1 VDRAYRAST
10 RAIAVVT
17 FLLGLTMIA
26 VTVARGG
33 GVLAVCVI
41 AGALFTILGVI
52 RYRHATRHG
61 A

>member
-33 GVLAVCVI
+33 GVLAVGVI

-52 RYRHATRHG
+52 RYRHVTRRG

>member
-1 VDRAYRAST
+1 MDRAYRASA

-33 GVLAVCVI
+33 GILAVGVV
-41 AGALFTILGVI
+41 AGALFIVLGAI
-52 RYRHATRHG
+52 RYKQATPRDR
-61 A
+61 

>member
-33 GVLAVCVI
+33 GVLAVGVI

-52 RYRHATRHG
+52 RYRQATRRE

>member
-10 RAIAVVT
+10 RTLAVVT

-26 VTVARGG
+26 VTVSNGG
-33 GVLAVCVI
+33 GGLAVGVI
-41 AGALFTILGVI
+41 AGALFVVLGVI
-52 RYRHATRHG
+52 RFRQASRRD

>member
-26 VTVARGG
+26 VALARGG
-33 GVLAVCVI
+33 GVLAVGVVGGVLFMLV
-41 AGALFTILGVI
+41 GAI
-52 RYRHATRHG
+52 RYRSVTREDG
-61 A
+61 

>member
-17 FLLGLTMIA
+17 FILGLTMIA
-26 VTVARGG
+26 VALARGG
-33 GVLAVCVI
+33 GVLAVGVV
-41 AGALFTILGVI
+41 AGVLFVILGAV
-52 RYRHATRHG
+52 RYRSITRED

>member
-33 GVLAVCVI
+33 GVLAAGVI
-41 AGALFTILGVI
+41 AGVLFTILGAI
-52 RYRHATRHG
+52 RYRHATRRE